1 MKIKAILPVYSGWEN
16 LEAVSGVASSTG
28 EFFRLEKTLEN
39 FFTHNPDIP
48 VTVVNDG
55 GKTPIEIIRKFD
67 NCYLI
72 DDTENSWIQKS
83 IFNSV
88 GAPGYLWF
96 KRLYDFA
103 SEDDF
108 THIIYLETDVLTRHK
123 IAHVPRHEMSGRGMV
138 SSQHA
143 NDFYWDYFG
152 LDAAAIVCGNKR
164 LSKGGIEYDA
174 PWSGEHHN
182 ISFLHYGTGGTIF
195 SKSFFEKTYDK
206 LPLIKKFN
214 DQKPDCFLQDLAITS
229 LALVSNCSVGDWE
242 DLCID
247 EESLSWLSNKDEI
260 LSKPT
265 GNEAL
270 VHKHEF
276 KEE

>member
-1 MKIKAILPVYSGWEN
+1 MKIKAILPVYSGWEI

-39 FFTHNPDIP
+39 FFKHNPDIP

-55 GKTPIEIIRKFD
+55 GQTPIEITRKFD

-72 DDTENSWIQKS
+72 NDTENSWIQKS

-103 SEDDF
+103 SQDDF
-108 THIIYLETDVLTRHK
+108 SHIIYLETDVLTRRK
-123 IAHVPRHEMSGRGMV
+123 IVHVPRYEVAGCGMV
-138 SSQHA
+138 SWCSA
-143 NDFYWDYFG
+143 NEFYCDYFK
-152 LDAAAIVCGNKR
+152 IKK
-164 LSKGGIEYDA
+164 SKHIKYIT
-174 PWSGEHHN
+174 PWNGEKN
-182 ISFLHYGTGGTIF
+182 EISFLHYGTGGTIF
-195 SKSFFEKTYDK
+195 SKSFFDKTSK
-206 LPLIKKFN
+206 NLSLIKELN
-214 DQKPDCFLQDLAITS
+214 DEKPACFLQDLAITS
-229 LALVSNCSVGDWE
+229 LALISGCSVGKWE

-247 EESLSWLSNKDEI
+247 EGSIDWLDNRDEI
-260 LSKPT
+260 LGKPT
-265 GNEAL
+265 GKEAL

-276 KEE
+276 KE

>member
-39 FFTHNPDIP
+39 FFKHNPDIP

-55 GKTPIEIIRKFD
+55 GQTPIEITRKFD

-72 DDTENSWIQKS
+72 NDTENSWIQKS

-103 SEDDF
+103 SQDDF
-108 THIIYLETDVLTRHK
+108 SHIIYLESDVLTRRK
-123 IAHVPRHEMSGRGMV
+123 IVHVPRYEVAGCGMV
-138 SSQHA
+138 SWCSA
-143 NDFYWDYFG
+143 NEFYCDYFK
-152 LDAAAIVCGNKR
+152 IKK
-164 LSKGGIEYDA
+164 SKHIKYIT
-174 PWSGEHHN
+174 PWNGEKN
-182 ISFLHYGTGGTIF
+182 EISFLHYGTGGTIF
-195 SKSFFEKTYDK
+195 SKSFFDKTSK
-206 LPLIKKFN
+206 NLSLIKELN
-214 DQKPDCFLQDLAITS
+214 DEKPECFLQDLAITS
-229 LALVSNCSVGDWE
+229 LALISGCSVGKWE

-247 EESLSWLSNKDEI
+247 EGSIDWLDNRDEI
-260 LSKPT
+260 LGKPT
-265 GNEAL
+265 GKEAL

-276 KEE
+276 KE

>member
-39 FFTHNPDIP
+39 FFKHNPDIP

-55 GKTPIEIIRKFD
+55 GQTPIEIIRKFD

-72 DDTENSWIQKS
+72 DDTENSWIQES

-96 KRLYDFA
+96 KRLYVFA

-108 THIIYLETDVLTRHK
+108 THIIYLETDVLTRRK
-123 IAHVPRHEMSGRGMV
+123 IEHVSRYEMAGCGMV

-152 LDAAAIVCGNKR
+152 IEKIMK
-164 LSKGGIEYDA
+164 KGGIEYDA
-174 PWSGEHHN
+174 PWSGERHN
-182 ISFLHYGTGGTIF
+182 ITFLHYGTGGTIF
-195 SKSFFEKTYDK
+195 SKSFFDKTSK
-206 LPLIKKFN
+206 NLPLIKELN
-214 DQKPDCFLQDLAITS
+214 DKKPECFLQDLAITS
-229 LALVSNCSVGDWE
+229 LALISGCSVGEWE

-247 EESLSWLSNKDEI
+247 EESISWLSNKDEI
-260 LSKPT
+260 LSKAT
-265 GNEAL
+265 GKEAL

-276 KEE
+276 KE